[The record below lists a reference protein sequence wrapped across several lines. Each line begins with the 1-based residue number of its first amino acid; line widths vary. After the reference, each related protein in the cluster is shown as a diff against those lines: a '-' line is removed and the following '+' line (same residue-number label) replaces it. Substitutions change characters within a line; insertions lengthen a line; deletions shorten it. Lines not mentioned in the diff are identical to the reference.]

1 MKRWLAWLGQ
11 GVLYAVFALFIGV
24 FSSWPPYQ
32 ALPADQALVKVSFIH
47 HGQRVAPCRPF
58 TAEELAKLPPN
69 MRAPMKCERERSPV
83 TIEVD
88 LDGATVYRQVAT
100 PSGLSRDGASSVYH
114 RIAVPAGEHR
124 IAVRLKDSA
133 SARTFTHTRD
143 AKLTLKPAQV
153 LVIDFDQEKGGIT
166 LS

>member
-1 MKRWLAWLGQ
+1 MKRVMPWVGQ
-11 GVLYAVFALFIGV
+11 ALLYGLFAIFVGI
-24 FSSWPPYQ
+24 FSSWPAYE
-32 ALPADQALVKVSFIH
+32 ALPPDQALVKVSFIH
-47 HGQRVAPCRPF
+47 HGQRVAECRPY
-58 TAEELAKLPPN
+58 TAEELAKLAPN
-69 MRAPMKCERERSPV
+69 MRTPMKCERERSPV

-88 LDGATVYRQVAT
+88 LDGATVYRHVAT
-100 PSGLSRDGASSVYH
+100 PSGLSRDGPSSVYH

-133 SARTFTHTRD
+133 SARGFTHTRD

-153 LVIDFDQEKGGIT
+153 LVIDFDAEKGGIT

>member
-1 MKRWLAWLGQ
+1 MKRWLSWVGQ
-11 GVLYAVFALFIGV
+11 GVLYALFALFIGV
-24 FSSWPPYQ
+24 FSSWPRYQ

-47 HGQRVAPCRPF
+47 HGQRIAQCRPY

-88 LDGATVYRQVAT
+88 LDGATVYRHVAA
-100 PSGLSRDGASSVYH
+100 PSGLSHDGASAVYH

-133 SARTFTHTRD
+133 SARAFTHTRD
-143 AKLTLKPAQV
+143 ATLTLKPAQV